1 MKLGGI
7 DNIESMSS
15 IRFHCE
21 LSGRQKKKR
30 NATLLLRI
38 RTSDSSQK
46 VKKRF
51 FPSGQFPKNISK

>member
-1 MKLGGI
+1 MKRGGL

-21 LSGRQKKKR
+21 LSGRQKKKG

-46 VKKRF
+46 RKEKV
-51 FPSGQFPKNISK
+51 FP